1 MLHLNRVFQKMKGI
15 QLDLAITATI
25 YLRDM
30 EKMENLKRRV
40 VADVARNQNS
50 ALSLATLLKI

>member
-1 MLHLNRVFQKMKGI
+1 MKGI